1 MVLIKWNL
9 SNRVI
14 ANAMEDAISV
24 SFKEYWKYVAISSVI
39 TFFTGLSLYVSA

>member
-14 ANAMEDAISV
+14 ATDMTNAISR
-24 SFKEYWKYVAISSVI
+24 SFEQYWKYVAVSSVI